1 MKKLFILLPLILISF
16 LFLVSCEDDTGISNV
31 ILNETPPPSNLEA
44 TLNILAGNPRAL
56 EVIPT
61 ADGVTS
67 FNVFFGDTPDETPVA
82 IGILSSATH
91 VYEEEGTY
99 IVEVQGVSP
108 NDVTNSIFFSV
119 DIVF

>member
-99 IVEVQGVSP
+99 IIEVQGVSP